1 MLKYSELNISIN
13 SKMIKS
19 LISIQNCVDKK
30 KMMKRGGAPAAAA
43 EAGAT
48 TGAPAEAKA
57 AAGEPAEAP
66 AAAKAAAAAEG
77 AGKGATAAEGAGK
90 GATAEAPAAKEGEPA
105 TAAAEGPAKEGAAKK
120 GAEGEPATAAAEG
133 PAKEGAAKKGA
144 EGEAKEG
151 EPATAAAE
159 GPAKEGTEGEAK
171 EGPAKEGTE
180 GEAKEGEAKEG
191 EPAAAAAEGEGE
203 GAGKGAEGEGAE
215 GAEGEGAEG
224 AEGAEGEGAEGEGA
238 EGEEGEGE
246 GADENEI
253 MQQEIDNIDKN
264 NTQSASYLPKLQ
276 ILPRDPH
283 MKNKLSKGFNEHIN
297 EVIEKTREASDSIAK
312 QSKYIAEEQ
321 RIIDQKKII
330 LDKRFIKNEK
340 ETNKMSWQMIKS
352 LVATAGYLSDRFM
365 SFIKYIFLFIIKTLH
380 AAQPLLWALAA
391 IICVFILILLISW
404 LIRGGKFK
412 LKTNDDTEEEEDTA
426 EGKAECS
433 TEYKQCGTSNSW
445 DWNSCL
451 KNPVIYTL
459 SYNYNKA
466 SRELNMPGI
475 LGKLNDPLYRLRRT
489 FKLVNFD
496 RFKIPRNK
504 TDRGR
509 DDSISYI
516 NYDFIDD
523 SISAKYFTSSD
534 KKNPFNSLSLLKP
547 QNIKWNLPH
556 LDYINNTDM
565 SKLPES
571 IKNYK
576 NQSDYSLNDTST
588 IIFPWTIVNDEYIID
603 CNTKFKNNIDTN
615 LYISDME
622 DSTICN
628 ANENISA
635 TLFVE

>member
-120 GAEGEPATAAAEG
+120 GAEGE
-133 PAKEGAAKKGA
+133 
-144 EGEAKEG
+144 AKEG

-203 GAGKGAEGEGAE
+203 GAGKGAEGEGA
-215 GAEGEGAEG
+215 
-224 AEGAEGEGAEGEGA
+224 EGAEGEGA

-534 KKNPFNSLSLLKP
+534 KKNPYNSLSLLKP

>member
-1 MLKYSELNISIN
+1 
-13 SKMIKS
+13 
-19 LISIQNCVDKK
+19 
-30 KMMKRGGAPAAAA
+30 
-43 EAGAT
+43 
-48 TGAPAEAKA
+48 
-57 AAGEPAEAP
+57 
-66 AAAKAAAAAEG
+66 
-77 AGKGATAAEGAGK
+77 
-90 GATAEAPAAKEGEPA
+90 
-105 TAAAEGPAKEGAAKK
+105 
-120 GAEGEPATAAAEG
+120 
-133 PAKEGAAKKGA
+133 
-144 EGEAKEG
+144 
-151 EPATAAAE
+151 
-159 GPAKEGTEGEAK
+159 
-171 EGPAKEGTE
+171 
-180 GEAKEGEAKEG
+180 
-191 EPAAAAAEGEGE
+191 
-203 GAGKGAEGEGAE
+203 
-215 GAEGEGAEG
+215 
-224 AEGAEGEGAEGEGA
+224 
-238 EGEEGEGE
+238 
-246 GADENEI
+246 
-253 MQQEIDNIDKN
+253 MQQKIDNIGKN

-297 EVIEKTREASDSIAK
+297 EVIEKTQEASLSIAK
-312 QSKYIAEEQ
+312 QAKYIAEEQ
-321 RIIDQKKII
+321 RIIDQKKSI
-330 LDKRFIKNEK
+330 LDERFIKNEK

-412 LKTNDDTEEEEDTA
+412 LKTNDDTEEEDTS

-445 DWNSCL
+445 DWNSCF
-451 KNPVIYTL
+451 KNPVIYTI